1 MAAPRKVSE
10 ADRQALK
17 DMWRERRER
26 IAAIEK
32 DYPTRQEIADELGV
46 KVVTVDKI
54 LGEI

>member
-10 ADRQALK
+10 ADRVAIK

-26 IAAIEK
+26 IAAVEK